1 MPLPHTQSALSRSMD
16 WVDFHPSALSH
27 SLSVYSTYLS
37 NTFHLSDS
45 LMSDKR
51 QQLSADEVK
60 AQRAAK
66 AAEKAARVQAAALKK
81 EGGVGGSAGAV
92 ASSANASAAAAAPV
106 PSANISSILSPSNA
120 ITPKHG
126 PVKTPR
132 TAPSP
137 ALTPSHSSVGTGLGL
152 PPLSLDRR
160 DSVVQGRERS
170 GSGGGGGGTLP
181 VKSKGKEGPI
191 KRPAPLLQ
199 FDDPKKV
206 SAYDK
211 KAVVSRT
218 AVARAVPLFSHLP
231 QYERETSLSL
241 KLKVGFSG
249 DEIHPAILRL
259 GLQYASGSISGS
271 NARCV
276 AMLTALQQFIVDYHT
291 PPSKSMRDDLLSKLK
306 PLVRFLIDA
315 RPQSLSMGNAIRYV
329 KMRISKLPLTMSESR
344 AKDALRS
351 DIDVFIQERI
361 EFADEVIASHGASKI
376 SDGDVVLTY
385 ATSHVVEMLLTRAHA
400 EGKRFRVIVVDSR
413 PKLEGKE
420 LLCRLLT
427 AGIQCTYI
435 LINALSYVM
444 KDVSKVFLGAASL
457 LSNGAVIARVGT
469 AVVAMTAKSH
479 NVPVLVCCETYK
491 FHERVQLD
499 SIGFN
504 ELGDPDEL
512 ILSEQDGH
520 TDCLAEWRDM
530 PNLKLLNLVF
540 DLTPVEFVTMVISE
554 VGMIPPTSVPVILR
568 EYSGG
573 ANEGGE

>member
-1 MPLPHTQSALSRSMD
+1 VSA
-16 WVDFHPSALSH
+16 
-27 SLSVYSTYLS
+27 TG
-37 NTFHLSDS
+37 
-45 LMSDKR
+45 
-51 QQLSADEVK
+51 
-60 AQRAAK
+60 AK
-66 AAEKAARVQAAALKK
+66 A
-81 EGGVGGSAGAV
+81 
-92 ASSANASAAAAAPV
+92 
-106 PSANISSILSPSNA
+106 
-120 ITPKHG
+120 
-126 PVKTPR
+126 
-132 TAPSP
+132 
-137 ALTPSHSSVGTGLGL
+137 
-152 PPLSLDRR
+152 
-160 DSVVQGRERS
+160 
-170 GSGGGGGGTLP
+170 
-181 VKSKGKEGPI
+181 KGKDSNV
-191 KRPAPLLQ
+191 KRPGITMQ

-276 AMLTALQQFIVDYHT
+276 AMLTALQQFIIDYRT
-291 PPSKSMRDDLLSKLK
+291 PPHKLMRDDLLSKLK

-329 KMRISKLPLTMSESR
+329 KMRISKLPVQLSEAR

-361 EFADEVIASHGASKI
+361 EFADEVIAAHGASKI

-385 ATSHVVEMLLTRAHA
+385 ATSHVVEMLLQRAHA

-420 LLCRLLT
+420 LLRRLL
-427 AGIQCTYI
+427 ASGLRCTYI

-444 KDVSKVFLGAASL
+444 RDVSKVFLGAASL
-457 LSNGAVIARVGT
+457 LSNGATIARVGT
-469 AVVAMTAKSH
+469 AVVAMTAKEH

-512 ILSEQDGH
+512 CSTANQDGPRGN
-520 TDCLAEWRDM
+520 LAGAGSGAPPPVSAAAAGGVAAAVSESLSDWRDM

-540 DLTPVEFVTMVISE
+540 DLTPVEFVTLIISE
-554 VGMIPPTSVPVILR
+554 VGLVPPTSIPVILR

>member
-1 MPLPHTQSALSRSMD
+1 MSA
-16 WVDFHPSALSH
+16 PPPAAAAAASAAASAGGGLR
-27 SLSVYSTYLS
+27 V
-37 NTFHLSDS
+37 
-45 LMSDKR
+45 
-51 QQLSADEVK
+51 QLSPEEVK

-66 AAEKAARVQAAALKK
+66 AAEKAARVQAAAMKK
-81 EGGVGGSAGAV
+81 QQQKGGGGTEGGGA
-92 ASSANASAAAAAPV
+92 APAATAALAAPTAATSAAP
-106 PSANISSILSPSNA
+106 SPSLLPSKS
-120 ITPKHG
+120 PKHTAA
-126 PVKTPR
+126 KTPR
-132 TAPSP
+132 GVPDARFGSP
-137 ALTPSHSSVGTGLGL
+137 ALTPSHSSAGSGAGL
-152 PPLSLDRR
+152 PPLALDRR

-170 GSGGGGGGTLP
+170 GSGSGAAGAPAAG
-181 VKSKGKEGPI
+181 KGKAKDASM
-191 KRPAPLLQ
+191 KRPAPMLQ

-206 SAYDK
+206 SAHHK
-211 KAVVSRT
+211 QAIVSRT

-241 KLKVGFSG
+241 KLKVGFSS

-291 PPSKSMRDDLLSKLK
+291 PPSKMMRDDLLSKLK

-315 RPQSLSMGNAIRYV
+315 RPMSLSMGNAIRYV
-329 KMRISKLPLTMSESR
+329 KMRISKLPPTLSEQR
-344 AKDALRS
+344 AKDSLRA

-361 EFADEVIASHGASKI
+361 EFADEVIATHGASKI
-376 SDGDVVLTY
+376 ADGDVVLTY
-385 ATSHVVEMLLTRAHA
+385 ATSHVVEMLLMRAHA
-400 EGKRFRVIVVDSR
+400 EGKRFRVILVDSR

-420 LLCRLLT
+420 LLRRLL
-427 AGIQCTYI
+427 ACGMRCTYI

-444 KDVSKVFLGAASL
+444 RDVSKVFIGASSMLA
-457 LSNGAVIARVGT
+457 NGAVIARVGT

-512 ILSEQDGH
+512 ILNDPDGAP
-520 TDCLAEWRDM
+520 DCLADWRDL
-530 PNLKLLNLVF
+530 PNVKLLNLLF

-573 ANEGGE
+573 NEGGE